1 MGNPRKP
8 PAPGGL
14 SLGPENVLISA
25 NGAYGTFFP
34 TTTDYSR
41 RDMRR
46 STSMT
51 TLSVPKSR
59 AALRQPITLVTN
71 WTAELKK

>member
-1 MGNPRKP
+1 
-8 PAPGGL
+8 
-14 SLGPENVLISA
+14 
-25 NGAYGTFFP
+25 
-34 TTTDYSR
+34 
-41 RDMRR
+41 MRR